1 MKHGLFVFVLVSDQ
15 PQIFER
21 LSGSKELMVASLRF
35 PFFKFFFNL
44 AELNLLFEDVSDVLA
59 VTLLFVLLSLI
70 KDVGLLALQ
79 LLLAIIF

>member
-1 MKHGLFVFVLVSDQ
+1 
-15 PQIFER
+15 
-21 LSGSKELMVASLRF
+21 MVASLRF

-79 LLLAIIF
+79 LLIAIIF